1 MALTLDGATVAL
13 GGRDVLR
20 SMSAQFA
27 DGRVTV
33 VLGPNGAGK
42 STLAQLIAGILT
54 PHAGAALIDGAPIA
68 GLTARDRARRIGYLP
83 QALAAHWD
91 MRVEE
96 LVALGRLPHRGAFAA
111 LSTTDREAIAAA
123 MAATDTQRFAS
134 RSIGTL
140 SGGEAARVHLARVL
154 AGTPDWIIA
163 DEPLEGLDPAHRL
176 EVLDRLRA
184 AAMAGAGVIVIL
196 HDLTHAARVADDALL
211 IRDGEIVAMGAARDV
226 LTPAI
231 LAPVYGVRLFEG
243 VDDEG
248 APLLIPVA
256 RLP

>member
-1 MALTLDGATVAL
+1 MALTLEGATVAL

-20 SMSAQFA
+20 SISAQFTS
-27 DGRVTV
+27 GRVTV

-42 STLAQLIAGILT
+42 STLAQLLAGILT
-54 PHAGAALIDGAPIA
+54 PHAGAAMIDGAPIA

-83 QALAAHWD
+83 QALTAHWD

-111 LSTTDREAIAAA
+111 LSPADREAIAAA

-176 EVLDRLRA
+176 DVLDRLRA
-184 AAMAGAGVIVIL
+184 AATAGAGVIVIL

-211 IRDGEIVAMGAARDV
+211 IRDGGLVSMGAARDV

-243 VDDEG
+243 VDDGG
-248 APLLIPVA
+248 AALLIPVA